1 MTSRAKLVMFVA
13 TAVLALGFIY
23 LHWLG
28 RGVSNQPAAR
38 PEAQARAQLTEAALL
53 AGSRTAHS
61 VNLYFPSEEDGNLV
75 VETRSIAWSD
85 NDADRIRY
93 VLLALIAG
101 SQASRTR
108 PLPASTDVRAVF
120 LAPDGTAYLDFS
132 NSALGLFA
140 PGIGSETLAVYS
152 VVDSLTA
159 NIPAVKQVR
168 FLIQGQEVETLDG
181 HVDTTAAFTPDP
193 SLASKAP

>member
-13 TAVLALGFIY
+13 AAALALGLAY

-28 RGVSNQPAAR
+28 RGVSNQPSAR
-38 PEAQARAQLTEAALL
+38 PDEQARAQLTEAALL
-53 AGSRTAHS
+53 AGAGTTHS
-61 VNLYFPSEEDGNLV
+61 VKLYFPSEEDGSLI
-75 VETRSIAWSD
+75 EESRLIAWSD
-85 NDADRIRY
+85 SDADRIRF
-93 VLLALIAG
+93 VVLALIEGSRAG
-101 SQASRTR
+101 RTR

-120 LAPDGTAYLDFS
+120 LARDGTAYLDFS

-152 VVDSLTA
+152 VVDSLAA

-168 FLIQGQEVETLDG
+168 FLIQGQEVETLNG
-181 HVDTTAAFTPDP
+181 HVDLTAAFSPDP
-193 SLASKAP
+193 NLAPVAP